1 MSGEMNYDDGLKE
14 AIVND
19 ICKNT
24 SMNEK
29 EKLEYY
35 SKKYESLYSKYPQII
50 KKACEPEFDV
60 DRFLWMLSMI
70 DNVNTNKITKHNADI
85 EVGELLVDKHIK
97 TKLS

>member
-1 MSGEMNYDDGLKE
+1 MSGGMNYDDGLKE
-14 AIVND
+14 AVVND

-35 SKKYESLYSKYPQII
+35 SKKYESLYSTYPGII

-60 DRFLWMLSMI
+60 ERFLWMLSMI
-70 DNVNTNKITKHNADI
+70 DNVNTNNITKYDADI
-85 EVGELLVDKHIK
+85 KVGELLVDKHIK
-97 TKLS
+97 PKLS